1 MPILTS
7 SENPE
12 HLLTVVDTLD
22 ASTLTKEIEQI
33 GRGVAQVYNKMKAAQ
48 ESSPQNQAMLHL
60 KEKCSAILDMLVLS
74 TSKPNETIQSAS
86 ESTIIQAVRYHQ
98 RSTLGVSDWAT
109 VVCDL
114 GESALSS
121 FLTVLQHFHHVKS
134 LKRFRYSFCEDLGT
148 IWTEYR
154 KFQPPNS
161 PQIVSDPIFATI
173 MSLLVAEKEENAD
186 KTVKRGIRKRDPRII
201 EEGMELLASIYRP
214 LGLDW
219 EFHSFASRMAQR
231 KWIVAFLRQM
241 IQRKFVHVPLS
252 DVEIPE
258 HMYRKFADLDAKG
271 AARHPE

>member
-154 KFQPPNS
+154 KSRPTS
-161 PQIVSDPIFATI
+161 RIVCDPIFANI
-173 MSLLVAEKEENAD
+173 MSLLVAEKEENAE
-186 KTVKRGIRKRDPRII
+186 KTVKRGIRKHNPRII
-201 EEGMELLASIYRP
+201 EQGMELLASIYRP
-214 LGLDW
+214 LGLDL
-219 EFHSFASRMAQR
+219 EFHSFVLRMTQHTS
-231 KWIVAFLRQM
+231 IVASLRQM
-241 IQRKFVHVPLS
+241 LERKFIHISLS
-252 DVEIPE
+252 EIEIPE
-258 HMYRKFADLDAKG
+258 HMYRNFDVLDSKG
-271 AARHPE
+271 HARHPQL